1 MKRALHLMAPLLL
14 CGLAA
19 CTGTPQNGMIPR
31 STYQL
36 ELLNRTTPTGSPFT
50 QALTTDYRTLALYE
64 WGEYDWF
71 AQQVFAK
78 KGLAA
83 AAGNAVPPERLED
96 WHVSDAD
103 AAADLRV
110 ARGYLVTLLAG
121 DAPRLF
127 PQWSSTAQT
136 QFDCWLHEQYEG
148 WETERIRECRD
159 GFRATITQIAARQ
172 SARAAP
178 AAEESNDSV
187 ARKQP
192 TSFIVFFDFDKS
204 DLMPASRQVIAA
216 AIKAITATKGSKAK
230 IVGYTDTSGTDKYN
244 HSLSLR
250 RGKSVEQELTSNGIP
265 AETISIEGKGES
277 DLLLATPDGVREPQ
291 NRRATIQLIKP

>member
-1 MKRALHLMAPLLL
+1 MNRALHLMAPLLL

-50 QALTTDYRTLALYE
+50 QALTADYRTLALYE

-96 WHVSDAD
+96 WSVSDPD

-110 ARGYLVTLLAG
+110 ARGHLIALLSG
-121 DAPRLF
+121 DAPRLY
-127 PQWSSTAQT
+127 PQWTSTAQT
-136 QFDCWLHEQYEG
+136 RFDCWLHEQYEG

-159 GFRATITQIAARQ
+159 GFRAAISLIAGKQGARTAPAEEATQAAAR
-172 SARAAP
+172 
-178 AAEESNDSV
+178 N
-187 ARKQP
+187 QP
-192 TSFIVFFDFDKS
+192 SSFIVFFDFDKS
-204 DLMPASRQVIAA
+204 ALMPDSRQVIAA
-216 AIKAITATKGSKAK
+216 AIRAFTANKGSKLK
-230 IVGYTDTSGTDKYN
+230 VVGYTDTSGTEAYN
-244 HSLSLR
+244 LALSLR
-250 RGKSVEQELTSNGIP
+250 RSKAVEQELVGNGVPID
-265 AETISIEGKGES
+265 AISIDGKGES
-277 DLLLATPDGVREPQ
+277 DLLLATSDGVREPQ